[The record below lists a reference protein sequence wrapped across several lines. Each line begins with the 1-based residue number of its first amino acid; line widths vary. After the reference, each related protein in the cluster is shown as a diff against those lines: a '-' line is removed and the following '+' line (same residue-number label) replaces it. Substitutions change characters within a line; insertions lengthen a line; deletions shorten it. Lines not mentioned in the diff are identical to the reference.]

1 MENMTIKA
9 VCSAQA
15 LYTEI
20 KTRFEEDRGAVM
32 AEYGLLLALVAVM
45 IIGTLVL
52 FRNSLIGVFTRANT
66 ELDTSNT

>member
-1 MENMTIKA
+1 MQNMTIQA
-9 VCSAQA
+9 VCAAQS
-15 LYTEI
+15 LYAEI

-52 FRNSLIGVFTRANT
+52 FRNSLIGVFSKANNN
-66 ELDTSNT
+66 LDSSIT